1 MHILGIDI
9 AKATFSVSLLAGQ
22 QAQHGQFDNNKAGF
36 ARLQRWLQKRKA
48 GQLHACMEATGAYW
62 EELALFLHEQGH
74 QVSVV
79 NPKLI
84 KRHAESIMQ
93 RNKTDRQDAGTIADY
108 CAKHAPDLWSPPPV
122 ANRRLRTLVRHLQT
136 LKEDRTR
143 ERNRLQAGI
152 SEPAVLQLIN
162 AHLAFLDEQITTLEQ
177 AIRDHI
183 DQEPDL
189 KTDKELL
196 LSIPGIGDTTAAL
209 FLAEVP
215 DISRFADASQLAAYA
230 GLTPGQQQ
238 SGSSLQRPGRLV
250 KWGNAHLRAGLYLPA
265 LAAQRFNPS
274 IVPLRQRL
282 LARGKSKMTVTVAAM
297 RKLLVLAYGVL
308 KTRKPYN
315 PYHTVNVQLST

>member
-9 AKATFSVSLLAGQ
+9 AKATFSVTLLAGQ
-22 QAQHGQFDNNKAGF
+22 QEQHGQFENNGAGF

-48 GQLHACMEATGAYW
+48 EPVHACMEATSAYW

-74 QVSVV
+74 PVSVV

-93 RNKTDRQDAGTIADY
+93 RNKTDRQDARTIADY
-108 CAKHAPDLWSPPPV
+108 CAKHAPALWSPPPV
-122 ANRRLRTLVRHLQT
+122 ANRRLRTMVRHLRT

-143 ERNRLQAGI
+143 ERNRLKAGI
-152 SEPAVLQLIN
+152 SEPAVVQLIE

-183 DQEPDL
+183 DQDPDL
-189 KTDKELL
+189 KADKELL
-196 LSIPGIGDTTAAL
+196 LSIPGIGDRPPPSSWPRCRTSPAL
-209 FLAEVP
+209 QMPVNWP
-215 DISRFADASQLAAYA
+215 PTPVSPPAS
-230 GLTPGQQQ
+230 
-238 SGSSLQRPGRLV
+238 SSLVLRCSGPGRLV

-274 IVPLRQRL
+274 IAPLRQRL
-282 LARGKSKMTVTVAAM
+282 LAREILSKVVD
-297 RKLLVLAYGVL
+297 R
-308 KTRKPYN
+308 N
-315 PYHTVNVQLST
+315 F